1 MDFVEVVKNKI
12 KKNGLKQIFL
22 ADKIGL
28 AIDSFSK
35 SLKGQRKFKT
45 DEIFKLANILNIDLN
60 QFKEA

>member
-22 ADKIGL
+22 AYKIGL